1 MSLSS
6 RKQYATKGRAQ
17 TRPISKRKPRK
28 IPEVLTLDERARLLA
43 QFDSPSSSSIRG
55 RAIIRVFLDCG
66 LRAAELINLRHRD
79 VDLATGRLWV
89 RQGKGSK
96 DRGLWFNGG
105 TRAALEAWLAV
116 KPSSSSIHPPSSTLF
131 TSLDGRRPLC
141 GRWLRRF
148 VTRLGVQAG
157 IEKHV
162 HLHLLRHCFACRLL
176 SESKNLFLVSKALGH
191 ASVATTQIYLHLVDS
206 ELESA
211 MKGLGEGG
219 PH

>member
-1 MSLSS
+1 MNPT
-6 RKQYATKGRAQ
+6 TKGRA
-17 TRPISKRKPRK
+17 TARPTTKRKAQK
-28 IPEVLTLDERARLLA
+28 IPEVLTDSEQARLLA
-43 QFDSPSSSSIRG
+43 QVDDLSSSSIRG
-55 RAIIRVFLDCG
+55 RAILRVFLDCG

-96 DRGLWFNGG
+96 DRGLWFNGN
-105 TRAALEAWLAV
+105 TRAALEVWLN
-116 KPSSSSIHPPSSTLF
+116 SSSKPRSSSDHVF

-148 VTRLGVQAG
+148 VTRLGEQAG

-176 SESKNLFLVSKALGH
+176 SQTKNLFLVSKALGH

-211 MKGLGEGG
+211 MKGLGG
-219 PH
+219 

>member
-1 MSLSS
+1 MNPT
-6 RKQYATKGRAQ
+6 TKGRASA
-17 TRPISKRKPRK
+17 RPTTKRKAQK
-28 IPEVLTLDERARLLA
+28 IPEVLTADEQARLLA
-43 QFDSPSSSSIRG
+43 QVDDLSSSSIRG

-79 VDLATGRLWV
+79 VDLVTGRLWV

-96 DRGLWFNGG
+96 DRGLWFNGN
-105 TRAALEAWLAV
+105 TRAALEAWLD
-116 KPSSSSIHPPSSTLF
+116 SSSKPRSSSDHVF

-141 GRWLRRF
+141 GRWLRRY
-148 VTRLGVQAG
+148 VARLGEQAG

-176 SESKNLFLVSKALGH
+176 SQTKNLFLVSKALGH